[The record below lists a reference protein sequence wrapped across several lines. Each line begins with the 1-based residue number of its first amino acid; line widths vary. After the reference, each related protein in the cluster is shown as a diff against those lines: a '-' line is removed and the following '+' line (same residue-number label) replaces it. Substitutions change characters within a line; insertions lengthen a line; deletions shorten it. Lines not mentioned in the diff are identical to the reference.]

1 MLETVSQGF
10 KNATQRLQGVKTLD
24 DTNIGDALRDVRASL
39 LEADV
44 DFQVTKDFLAKVKE
58 RALGEKVETRAKDA
72 QGRALKV
79 TPGQH
84 FIAICEQELV
94 ELMGPVEPK
103 LAREHGATSVM
114 LVGLQGVGKTTCAAK
129 LARKLQTQ
137 GKRPLLVAADIYRP
151 AAVDQ
156 LKTLGASI
164 DIPVHSG
171 NEGDLPPDICKAAQ
185 ERAKREGYDAI
196 VYDTAGRLAIDDELM
211 RELENIIS
219 AVKPAN
225 TLLVCDAL
233 MGRDAINVAAA
244 FNKRLAIDG
253 IVMTKLD
260 GDARGGAALAVKA
273 VTGVPIK
280 FLGTGESLD
289 RLEEFRPEGL
299 ASRILGMGDI
309 VGLVQDFEQVV
320 DEKTAEEDAERILQG
335 QFTLDDLL
343 TQLRTI
349 QKLGPIREV
358 FAKMPGFGGMAD
370 QVEEGQ
376 LKVVE
381 SMIHSMTKQERNL
394 PDILDKSRIARVARG
409 SGRKQKEVSDLVKR
423 FHQMKDMMSQL
434 GGAGGL
440 MSRIPGMDKLAGAGG
455 MDPGAML
462 GGGGFPGMGGAPG
475 KVRMRKRGETAAK
488 KNKRKQQ
495 KKARKKGR
503 K

>member
-24 DTNIGDALRDVRASL
+24 ETNIADALREVRASL

-44 DFQVTKDFLAKVKE
+44 DFQVAKDFLAKVKE
-58 RALGEKVETRAKDA
+58 RALGEKIGTRAKDA

-94 ELMGPVEPK
+94 ELMGPVESK
-103 LAREHGATSVM
+103 LARERGATSVM

-129 LARKLQTQ
+129 IARKLQTQ

-211 RELENIIS
+211 LELENITS
-219 AVKPAN
+219 AVEPAN

-233 MGRDAINVAAA
+233 MGRDAINVASA

-260 GDARGGAALAVKA
+260 GDARGGA
-273 VTGVPIK
+273 
-280 FLGTGESLD
+280 
-289 RLEEFRPEGL
+289 
-299 ASRILGMGDI
+299 
-309 VGLVQDFEQVV
+309 
-320 DEKTAEEDAERILQG
+320 
-335 QFTLDDLL
+335 
-343 TQLRTI
+343 
-349 QKLGPIREV
+349 
-358 FAKMPGFGGMAD
+358 
-370 QVEEGQ
+370 
-376 LKVVE
+376 
-381 SMIHSMTKQERNL
+381 
-394 PDILDKSRIARVARG
+394 
-409 SGRKQKEVSDLVKR
+409 
-423 FHQMKDMMSQL
+423 
-434 GGAGGL
+434 
-440 MSRIPGMDKLAGAGG
+440 
-455 MDPGAML
+455 
-462 GGGGFPGMGGAPG
+462 
-475 KVRMRKRGETAAK
+475 
-488 KNKRKQQ
+488 
-495 KKARKKGR
+495 
-503 K
+503 